1 MLNPQIIFNDQKYS
15 YPNTRKFIIKNSD
28 SKDNPSQDIVRQE
41 KIYENRIPKYN
52 IYSGNNKYKTT
63 LKNNEDKILIN
74 RKGDEFFT
82 GEHNAGEDWN
92 EIVAKKIP
100 EEEKDDDNDIDLA
113 SFFV

>member
-1 MLNPQIIFNDQKYS
+1 M
-15 YPNTRKFIIKNSD
+15 
-28 SKDNPSQDIVRQE
+28 RQT

-52 IYSGNNKYKTT
+52 IYSLNNKYKTT
-63 LKNNEDKILIN
+63 LKNNDDRIIIN

-82 GEHNAGEDWN
+82 GDPNTGEDSN
-92 EIVAKKIP
+92 KIVTKKIP